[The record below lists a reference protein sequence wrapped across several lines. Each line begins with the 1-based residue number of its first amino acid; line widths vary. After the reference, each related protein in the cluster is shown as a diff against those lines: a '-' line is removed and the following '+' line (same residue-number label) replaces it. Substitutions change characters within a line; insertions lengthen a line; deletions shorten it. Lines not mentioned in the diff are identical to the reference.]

1 MVAAVNCIV
10 GPPSVHGIHCYSIM
24 VLITSESL
32 IVAVIVPCLLRL
44 AWPIMRIAVTRIQTH
59 VSRYLNSASNDLE
72 NQTSLYVFSG
82 WIINLLY
89 LYFQAGR
96 ESSWHTISVC
106 QMGENQLLNV
116 HVSMEFSRLK
126 RECGSLLTMH
136 YTGENVISWRSGI
149 AFYSLDT
156 IIYPCCLP
164 VFISL
169 PLETGSKEERRGR
182 QALGN

>member
-32 IVAVIVPCLLRL
+32 IVAVIVLCLLRL
-44 AWPIMRIAVTRIQTH
+44 AWPIMRIAVTRIQTY
-59 VSRYLNSASNDLE
+59 VSSYLKLCIQRSRESDITLCVLRLDD
-72 NQTSLYVFSG
+72 QSSLS
-82 WIINLLY
+82 IL
-89 LYFQAGR
+89 QAGR

-106 QMGENQLLNV
+106 RMGENQLLNV

-169 PLETGSKEERRGR
+169 SLETGSKEERRGS
-182 QALGN
+182 